1 MTTATITP
9 APVRKAVQVRAAPAR
24 AFEVFT
30 TGIARWWP
38 ATHKIGQ
45 APLREAVL
53 EPRAGGRWFE
63 RGEDGSECDWGRVLV
78 WEPPAHLVL
87 AWQIDAQWRFDP
99 DLVTEVEVRFLPDG
113 PGATRVEL
121 EHRHLERL
129 GAGADAA
136 RAALDSPGG
145 WGGLLEGFAAAAAE
159 ASG

>member
-9 APVRKAVQVRAAPAR
+9 APVRKAVQVRATPAR

-63 RGEDGSECDWGRVLV
+63 RGRTAANAIGAACWSGSH
-78 WEPPAHLVL
+78 P
-87 AWQIDAQWRFDP
+87 
-99 DLVTEVEVRFLPDG
+99 
-113 PGATRVEL
+113 
-121 EHRHLERL
+121 
-129 GAGADAA
+129 
-136 RAALDSPGG
+136 RASSSPGRSTRSG
-145 WGGLLEGFAAAAAE
+145 
-159 ASG
+159 ASTPTW